1 MTPLPTHWQE
11 RELGTLLRLRNGANA
26 DKLAYGRG
34 SPFINVREVVEHPRL
49 TEKDIPG
56 LVFLPAEAAR
66 RYSVRRGDILFNRTS
81 ETAAEV
87 GLASIY
93 TGVRDV
99 LFGGFVI
106 RGRPISTDLEPIFA
120 PYAFRA
126 PKVRAQ
132 IVARGQGG
140 IRSNIGQRDL
150 LQVLVPLPPRSEQ
163 LAIGTALSDADTAVA
178 KVEALIAKKRALR
191 AGIVQQLL
199 LGKGRLRRFEPEKGS
214 TGAITPA
221 GRFPADW
228 ELTTIGEVARKTGK
242 KNVQGRDLP
251 VLSCTKHRGFV
262 DSLSLFSKRVF
273 SEDTS
278 GYRLIRLGE
287 FGYPANHIEEGS
299 IGYQQSYG
307 EALVSPIY
315 VVFEAR
321 PQVNPLYLYTLL
333 KTDRYRQL
341 FRSST
346 SASVDRRG
354 SLRWLEFSQIPVA
367 LPPRP
372 EQDGIA
378 EVIRAVDEEIE
389 LLEARLEKVRSIR
402 EGMTQALLCGSSD
415 LPAEAVVA

>member
-1 MTPLPTHWQE
+1 MTLPAQWQK

-34 SPFINVREVVEHPRL
+34 IPFVNVREVVEHPRL
-49 TEKDIPG
+49 TEQDIPG
-56 LVFLPAEAAR
+56 LVSLPAGAVR
-66 RYSVRRGDILFNRTS
+66 RYSVRPGDILFNRTS

-93 TGVRDV
+93 KGTCEVV
-99 LFGGFVI
+99 FGGFVI
-106 RGRPISTDLEPIFA
+106 RGRPIGADLEPVFA

-126 PKVRAQ
+126 ASVRAQ
-132 IVARGQGG
+132 IIARGQGG

-150 LQVLVPLPPRSEQ
+150 RQVLVPVPPRAEQ
-163 LAIGTALSDADTAVA
+163 LAIGAALTDADTEVA
-178 KVEALIAKKRALR
+178 GIEVLIAKKRALR
-191 AGIVQQLL
+191 TGIVQHLL
-199 LGKGRLRRFEPEKGS
+199 LGRGRLRRFEPEAPAE
-214 TGAITPA
+214 AITPA

-228 ELTTIGEVARKTGK
+228 ELTTIGRIARKTGR

-262 DSLSLFSKRVF
+262 DSLALFSKRVF
-273 SEDTS
+273 SGDTS
-278 GYRLIRLGE
+278 GYRLIRRGE

-299 IGYQQSYG
+299 IGYQQSYD
-307 EALVSPIY
+307 EAVVSPIY
-315 VVFEAR
+315 VVFEPR

-354 SLRWLEFSQIPVA
+354 SLRWLEFSRLPVI

-372 EQDGIA
+372 EQDEIA
-378 EVIRAVDEEIE
+378 AVIGDVDDEIG
-389 LLEARLEKVRSIR
+389 LLEARLEKARGIR
-402 EGMTQALLCGSSD
+402 DGMAQALLGGGSR
-415 LPAEAVVA
+415 LATEMVAA